1 MKTRN
6 IFLTALVAIST
17 TAFGQQIGLNSQYLF
32 NEMVINPGATGT
44 KDYTQV
50 QLNFRKQWVRF
61 PDSPTSQNVSA
72 NAYIGKNFGLG
83 GIVTNEVAG
92 PSRHTSLGINMSYLL
107 PLSKDRNHK
116 LGMGMG
122 LSMGQHIIDE
132 TKLSTYL
139 PNDPAVT
146 RGFNNIMVPDAN
158 VGVFYY
164 FKDKAFA
171 GLSAK
176 NLVQMNRDLYTFE
189 NPLLNLNVRN
199 YYLIGGYNFKLSEK
213 FDLKATTLLQAIET
227 GTWQGDITLLG
238 IYAKRL
244 WLGGSYRHNDA
255 VVFMGGAKFGP
266 FRFGYSY
273 DYTLSDI
280 GDYSTGSHEVFLE
293 LQLTSRQKNGN
304 GDGTKTPWIKRNRLY
319 SQGR

>member
-1 MKTRN
+1 MKTKN
-6 IFLTALVAIST
+6 ILLTAIVILSGSAM
-17 TAFGQQIGLNSQYLF
+17 AQQIGLNSQYLF
-32 NEMVINPGATGT
+32 NEMIVNPGATGT

-61 PDSPTSQNVSA
+61 PDSPTSQNLSA

-83 GIVTNEVAG
+83 GVINNDVAG
-92 PSRHTSLGINMSYLL
+92 PSRHTSLAINASYQL
-107 PLSKDRNHK
+107 PLSANKNHK
-116 LGMGMG
+116 LGMGMS

-139 PNDPAVT
+139 PDDPAVT
-146 RGFNNIMVPDAN
+146 RGFNNVMVPDAS

-171 GLSAK
+171 GLSGK
-176 NLVQMNRDLYTFE
+176 NLVQMNRDLYSFQ
-189 NPLLNLNVRN
+189 NPLMNLNVRN
-199 YYLIGGYNFKLSEK
+199 YYLIGGYTFKLSEK
-213 FDLKATTLLQAIET
+213 FDLKSTALLQAIET

-238 IYAKRL
+238 VYAKRL

-266 FRFGYSY
+266 FKFGYSY

-280 GDYSTGSHEVFLE
+280 GNYSTGSHEIFLE
-293 LQLTSRQKNGN
+293 LQLTSRERGN
-304 GDGTKTPWIKRNRLY
+304 SDGTRTPWIKRNRLY
-319 SQGR
+319 SQGK